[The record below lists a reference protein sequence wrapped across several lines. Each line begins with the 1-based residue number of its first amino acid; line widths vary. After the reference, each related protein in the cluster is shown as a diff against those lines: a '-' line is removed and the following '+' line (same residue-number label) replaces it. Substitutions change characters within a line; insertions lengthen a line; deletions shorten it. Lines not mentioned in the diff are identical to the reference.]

1 MNAGQAIAATSDR
14 VMATL
19 VAGLE
24 LEFGRGAAEG
34 LAQRFLAAEACEFC
48 WEARIEERW
57 LGAYEGLGDEEGE
70 ELDRVAM
77 LSFLDGAWVVAV
89 CLVDGEG
96 DACGMIGRRSFTR
109 LEAAREAFTGQR

>member
-1 MNAGQAIAATSDR
+1 
-14 VMATL
+14 MATL

-24 LEFGRGAAEG
+24 LEVGRSAAEG
-34 LAQRFLAAEACEFC
+34 LVQRYLGAEECELC
-48 WEARIEERW
+48 WETRIEERW

-89 CLVDGEG
+89 CLADGEC
-96 DACGMIGRRSFTR
+96 DACGLTGRRSFTR
-109 LEAAREAFTGQR
+109 LKAVREAFASQR